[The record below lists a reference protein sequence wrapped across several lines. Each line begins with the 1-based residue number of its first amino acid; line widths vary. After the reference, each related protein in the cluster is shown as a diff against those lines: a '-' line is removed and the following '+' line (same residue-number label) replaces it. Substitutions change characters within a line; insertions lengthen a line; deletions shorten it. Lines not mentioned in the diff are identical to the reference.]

1 MKCFYPVKVG
11 NGVRP
16 CGQCAACLVNKS
28 LSWKFRLEKEVLVS
42 DIAFWL
48 TLQYDDEH
56 LPRSN
61 GIPCV
66 SKDHCINYFHKL
78 RRWIKN
84 NDLKLTFKYFLVSE
98 YGPQTLRPHYHA
110 LLLFKLPG
118 MAFEPMLQ
126 LRQTLYEQCKSRWYH
141 GHVQES
147 LFHSGVIRYLSK
159 YVFKDAQSHLYPVPT
174 FRLISK
180 GIGEDYLQK
189 LDLQGLIR
197 DCWRDPSGL
206 VPRYYRDKLLPS
218 SDGANL
224 LHLKN
229 KLIKQD
235 IFQRSLDPIYA
246 KSLAEFRDHGN
257 EVEKFIKY
265 QEYLLRC
272 QKRAVER
279 KQKQKFL

>member
-1 MKCFYPVKVG
+1 MKCFYPVQVG

-84 NDLKLTFKYFLVSE
+84 NDLKVTFKYFLVSE

-118 MAFEPMLQ
+118 LAFESMLE
-126 LRQTLYEQCKSRWYH
+126 LRQTLYEQCKTRWYH

-147 LFHSGVIRYLSK
+147 LFHSGVIKYLSK
-159 YVFKDAQSHLYPVPT
+159 YVFKDALSHLYPVPT

-180 GIGEDYLQK
+180 GIGEEYLKK

-206 VPRYYRDKLLPS
+206 VPRYYRDKILP
-218 SDGANL
+218 L
-224 LHLKN
+224 TPN
-229 KLIKQD
+229 KEDENRSIRRD
-235 IFQRSLDPIYA
+235 IFNRTLDSVYSTSLRDF
-246 KSLAEFRDHGN
+246 KDHGN
-257 EVEKFIKY
+257 SVETYIKY